1 MSKSAPHPNVEQ
13 RRVPHLV
20 RSELE
25 EQEYRSTEGP
35 HRGTLAGGLP
45 LVLQSD
51 QLRETQRIAASMVQH
66 ATGEN
71 GGEGLVLVHEELDNH
86 SVDLRTAEDVPV
98 ERGTLQL

>member
-20 RSELE
+20 RPELE

-66 ATGEN
+66 ANGEN
-71 GGEGLVLVHEELDNH
+71 GGEGLVLILEELDH
-86 SVDLRTAEDVPV
+86 HPLDLRLAEDVSR
-98 ERGTLQL
+98 ERGALE